1 MIYTGK
7 RYTIAQ
13 KAHCVGLYKAGLT
26 IREISD
32 IHEISVA
39 SIYKWIHDDK
49 IKSAEIYDLTV
60 KNEAEATKLLK
71 VRVSKLEQNI
81 NKVAEAFKDIAS

>member
-1 MIYTGK
+1 MIHTGK

-32 IHEISVA
+32 IHGISIA

-49 IKSAEIYDLTV
+49 IKSAEVYDLTT
-60 KNEAEATKLLK
+60 KNETETTKLLK
-71 VRVSKLEQNI
+71 VRVSKLEHDI
-81 NKVAEAFKDIAS
+81 NKVAEVFKEIAS